1 MSCQRSEAYCIRS
14 RCVYNFPVSFGMPL
28 NWSIHVIKS
37 QSNKIVWG
45 KKAHSH
51 KDTAHKLTRNC
62 FFVRI
67 FVGGKKNRQKERR
80 LLKGFNLALPA
91 TAGMNTLPP
100 VSEFGAPFHTG
111 GGCGDSN
118 DYYGT
123 AFAGLM
129 NTTSIT
135 PRRNH
140 MYSMQQF
147 SSSQSSFSD
156 TFGTIGRLGKIGSK
170 LRNTS
175 QKRRWGELTSI
186 FLILSPFRHIF
197 TRLPIWMM
205 MMCEHMMW
213 NGHGPSNLC
222 TLIISKWFC
231 FLRYIDWCGQKWHG

>member
-1 MSCQRSEAYCIRS
+1 MWCVVGAKCKPNAPIATIHSRDKKPIKWICQKR
-14 RCVYNFPVSFGMPL
+14 
-28 NWSIHVIKS
+28 
-37 QSNKIVWG
+37 
-45 KKAHSH
+45 KKEPKNVFHW
-51 KDTAHKLTRNC
+51 L
-62 FFVRI
+62 V
-67 FVGGKKNRQKERR
+67 VGGKKNRQKERR

-100 VSEFGAPFHTG
+100 VSEFGTSFSTSFQGG
-111 GGCGDSN
+111 GGCGDNS
-118 DYYGT
+118 DYYGS

-175 QKRRWGELTSI
+175 QKRRWGECRRCAHKKTI
-186 FLILSPFRHIF
+186 DFLVIAVRSVGE
-197 TRLPIWMM
+197 WSEMM
-205 MMCEHMMW
+205 GGR
-213 NGHGPSNLC
+213 NRNLC
-222 TLIISKWFC
+222 ELKWMFM
-231 FLRYIDWCGQKWHG
+231 FIAFSV

>member
-1 MSCQRSEAYCIRS
+1 MM
-14 RCVYNFPVSFGMPL
+14 CVQ
-28 NWSIHVIKS
+28 IHRTKCAVETIYFRDKKPIKAR
-37 QSNKIVWG
+37 KRR
-45 KKAHSH
+45 KKNPE
-51 KDTAHKLTRNC
+51 NC
-62 FFVRI
+62 FSVRLS
-67 FVGGKKNRQKERR
+67 VGGKKNRQKERR

-100 VSEFGAPFHTG
+100 VSEFGAPFHSG
-111 GGCGDSN
+111 GGCGDSS
-118 DYYGT
+118 DYYGS

-175 QKRRWGELTSI
+175 QKRRWGECSMKTNQL
-186 FLILSPFRHIF
+186 FFARMCDILVK
-197 TRLPIWMM
+197 L
-205 MMCEHMMW
+205 
-213 NGHGPSNLC
+213 NLNLC
-222 TLIISKWFC
+222 ELK
-231 FLRYIDWCGQKWHG
+231 

>member
-1 MSCQRSEAYCIRS
+1 MYSVRFFATIYCRDKKPIKYI
-14 RCVYNFPVSFGMPL
+14 CTEFP
-28 NWSIHVIKS
+28 KTEKKT
-37 QSNKIVWG
+37 NKLFSV
-45 KKAHSH
+45 
-51 KDTAHKLTRNC
+51 D
-62 FFVRI
+62 

-100 VSEFGAPFHTG
+100 VSEFGTSFQTG
-111 GGCGDSN
+111 GGCGDNS
-118 DYYGT
+118 DYYGS

-175 QKRRWGELTSI
+175 QKRRWGEFI
-186 FLILSPFRHIF
+186 
-197 TRLPIWMM
+197 
-205 MMCEHMMW
+205 
-213 NGHGPSNLC
+213 N
-222 TLIISKWFC
+222 
-231 FLRYIDWCGQKWHG
+231 RYIFCVVWQLGQ

>member
-1 MSCQRSEAYCIRS
+1 M
-14 RCVYNFPVSFGMPL
+14 CVYVREILLSQICMP
-28 NWSIHVIKS
+28 SKRFIYVIKS
-37 QSNKIVWG
+37 QSNKIVRE
-45 KKAHSH
+45 KKRT
-51 KDTAHKLTRNC
+51 KKKL
-62 FFVRI
+62 FSVRFI
-67 FVGGKKNRQKERR
+67 VGGKKNRQKERR

-100 VSEFGAPFHTG
+100 VSEFGAPFNTG
-111 GGCGDSN
+111 GGCGDNS
-118 DYYGT
+118 DYYGS

-175 QKRRWGELTSI
+175 QKRRWGELSNINQSI
-186 FLILSPFRHIF
+186 LIHFFFLFRFVLVHPILTHSIR
-197 TRLPIWMM
+197 
-205 MMCEHMMW
+205 
-213 NGHGPSNLC
+213 
-222 TLIISKWFC
+222 
-231 FLRYIDWCGQKWHG
+231 